1 MFLVPNHLI
10 FVIHLTLH
18 KRKLLNSRKFLL
30 FAYNKALSKTTCK
43 DLYNKRGY
51 AYFHMLS
58 QDGTVDRTYEVKTNR
73 LVTTLVDKNVAK
85 KFHGIKF
92 CSSF

>member
-1 MFLVPNHLI
+1 MPI
-10 FVIHLTLH
+10 
-18 KRKLLNSRKFLL
+18 
-30 FAYNKALSKTTCK
+30 
-43 DLYNKRGY
+43 
-51 AYFHMLS
+51 FHMLS